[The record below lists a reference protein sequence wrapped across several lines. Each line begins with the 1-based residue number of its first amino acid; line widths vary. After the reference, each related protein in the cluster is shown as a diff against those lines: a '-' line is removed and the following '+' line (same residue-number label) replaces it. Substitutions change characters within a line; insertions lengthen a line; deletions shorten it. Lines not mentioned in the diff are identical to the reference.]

1 MHRTL
6 RFQLVVLMV
15 VTVATVLAA
24 SQWVNTNLSERALV
38 RDLRTGALALLDT
51 TSRHWGSTPAPEE
64 LRSALATL
72 LEARPHVR
80 AIDILRLTDGGAEV
94 VLSTRA
100 TKPGHSD
107 LKPAEVQAL
116 RSGALVT
123 GDEQDDHWHMAIPLR
138 RQGDVEGAAEVEVAW
153 ARLHRLQQRLRVID
167 GTLFLSSIVLIS
179 LGLTVLL
186 ERRVTRPVLA
196 LVNAMRRAEAGGL
209 DARVADTGGGEFG
222 FLGRSF
228 NSMLVRIEDLTGG
241 LESRVRQATR
251 ELAEKNRQL
260 EDANERLWRAQLD
273 VVRSERFAA
282 LGQMAA
288 TIAHELGTPLNS
300 VLGYTQLLLR
310 ESKAPLQAAKLSIIE
325 SQIERMIETIRSV
338 LDRTRNRR
346 APKAPVAIAPLIEEA
361 LTLVSNRP
369 GSRGLTVGANGIA
382 ADLPTV
388 PGDAIGLRQVL
399 LNLLNNAIDATE
411 PPGTVSVGAA
421 VVAEPGPAGGRQL
434 EIRVTDTG
442 RGMGPDEVRRV
453 FEPFYTTKE
462 PGRGTGLGLSIV
474 DHIVRAH
481 GGRVLVESQLGLG
494 TTMRLRLPLEE

>member
-6 RFQLVVLMV
+6 RFQLVALMV

-24 SQWVNTNLSERALV
+24 SQWVNTTLSERALV
-38 RDLRTGALALLDT
+38 RDLRGGALALLDA
-51 TSRHWGSTPAPEE
+51 TSRRWASAASPEE
-64 LRSALATL
+64 LRGVLAAL

-80 AIDILRLTDGGAEV
+80 AIDIVTLTGGGAEV
-94 VLSTRA
+94 ALTTRQA
-100 TKPGHSD
+100 SPARPD
-107 LKPAEVQAL
+107 LTPAELAAL
-116 RSGALVT
+116 RNGALVT
-123 GDEQDDHWHMAIPLR
+123 GDESGSHWHMAIPLR
-138 RQGDVEGAAEVEVAW
+138 RDGAVEGAAEVEVGW
-153 ARLHRLQQRLRVID
+153 ARLRRLQERLRVID

-179 LGLTVLL
+179 LALTVLL
-186 ERRVTRPVLA
+186 ERRVTRPVAA
-196 LVNAMRRAEAGGL
+196 LVTAMRRAEAGGL
-209 DARVADTGGGEFG
+209 DVRVADTGGAEFG

-241 LESRVRQATR
+241 LESRVRQATSD
-251 ELAEKNRQL
+251 LAEKNRQL

-310 ESKAPLQAAKLSIIE
+310 ESPTSPQAAKLGIIE
-325 SQIERMIETIRSV
+325 SQVARMIETIRSV
-338 LDRTRNRR
+338 LDRTRNRQ
-346 APKAPVAIAPLIEEA
+346 APKAPVAIAPLIAEA
-361 LTLVSNRP
+361 LTLVSTRL
-369 GSRGLTVGANGIA
+369 GSRGPTVATDGLP
-382 ADLPTV
+382 ADLPPV

-399 LNLLNNAIDATE
+399 LNLLSNAIDATD
-411 PPGTVSVGAA
+411 PPGTVSVAAGVVSEDGGGA
-421 VVAEPGPAGGRQL
+421 RQL

-453 FEPFYTTKE
+453 FEPFYTTKA

-481 GGRVLVESQLGLG
+481 GGRVVVESRLGLG

>member
-1 MHRTL
+1 MYRTL

-24 SQWVNTNLSERALV
+24 SQWVNTHLSERALV

-51 TSRHWGSTPAPEE
+51 TSRHWASSSAPQE
-64 LRSALATL
+64 LKTILTTL
-72 LEARPHVR
+72 VEARPHVR
-80 AIDILRLTDGGAEV
+80 AIDILRLTDQGAD
-94 VLSTRA
+94 LALTTRR
-100 TKPGHSD
+100 TPPPHPD
-107 LKPAEVQAL
+107 LTPAELETL
-116 RSGALVT
+116 RTGALVT
-123 GDEQDDHWHMAIPLR
+123 GDERDDHWHMAIPLR
-138 RQGDVEGAAEVEVAW
+138 RNGSVEGVAEVEVGW

-167 GTLFLSSIVLIS
+167 GSLFLSSIVLIS
-179 LGLTVLL
+179 LALTVLL
-186 ERRVTRPVLA
+186 ERRVTRPVAA
-196 LVNAMRRAEAGGL
+196 LVTAMRRAEAGGL
-209 DARVADTGGGEFG
+209 DVRVADTGGAEFG

-228 NSMLVRIEDLTGG
+228 NSMLIRIEDLTGG

-251 ELAEKNRQL
+251 DLAEKNRQL
-260 EDANERLWRAQLD
+260 EDANARLWRAQLD

-300 VLGYTQLLLR
+300 VLGYTQLMLR
-310 ESKAPLQAAKLSIIE
+310 ESPPPQQAAKLSIIE
-325 SQIERMIETIRSV
+325 SQVERMIETIRSV

-369 GSRGLTVGANGIA
+369 GSRGLTIGTNGLPV
-382 ADLPTV
+382 DLPAV

-411 PPGTVSVGAA
+411 APGAVSVGAA
-421 VVAEPGPAGGRQL
+421 VLVEDAGAARQL

-442 RGMGPDEVRRV
+442 RGMGPEELRRV

-481 GGRVLVESQLGLG
+481 GGRVVVESQLGLG

>member
-1 MHRTL
+1 MYRTL
-6 RFQLVVLMV
+6 RFQLVVLVV

-24 SQWVNTNLSERALV
+24 SQWVNTHLSERALV

-51 TSRHWGSTPAPEE
+51 TSRHWASTSAPEE
-64 LRSALATL
+64 LHNALTTL

-80 AIDILRLTDGGAEV
+80 AIDILRLTDEGAV
-94 VLSTRA
+94 VALTTRA
-100 TKPGHSD
+100 NTPAHPD
-107 LKPAEVQAL
+107 LKPSEIQAL
-116 RSGALVT
+116 RNGALVT
-123 GDEQDDHWHMAIPLR
+123 GDEEDDHWHMAIPLR
-138 RQGDVEGAAEVEVAW
+138 RHGDIEGAAEVEVGW
-153 ARLHRLQQRLRVID
+153 ARLRRLQQRLRVID
-167 GTLFLSSIVLIS
+167 GSLFLSSIVLIS

-186 ERRVTRPVLA
+186 ERRVTRPVAA
-196 LVNAMRRAEAGGL
+196 LVTAMRRAEAGRL

-228 NSMLVRIEDLTGG
+228 NSMLVRIQDLTDG

-251 ELAEKNRQL
+251 DLAEKNRQL

-310 ESKAPLQAAKLSIIE
+310 ESPAPLQAAKLSIIE

-346 APKAPVAIAPLIEEA
+346 APKAPVAIAPLIEDA

-369 GSRGLTVGANGIA
+369 GSRGLTVGANGIPP
-382 ADLPTV
+382 DLPTV

-399 LNLLNNAIDATE
+399 LNLLNNAIDATD
-411 PPGTVSVGAA
+411 PPGTVSLGAA
-421 VVAEPGPAGGRQL
+421 VVAEPGPGGGRQL

-481 GGRVLVESQLGLG
+481 GGRVLVESQLGIG